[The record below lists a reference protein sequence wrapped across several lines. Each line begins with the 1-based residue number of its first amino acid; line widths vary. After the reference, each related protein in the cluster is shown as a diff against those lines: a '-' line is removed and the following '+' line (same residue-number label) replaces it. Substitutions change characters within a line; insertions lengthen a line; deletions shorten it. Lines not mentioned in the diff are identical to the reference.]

1 MNKTV
6 SVILVLALM
15 LSFCITFSAEAES
28 EEPLPPLI
36 EFQTNNR
43 YKQHYILGERGFIR
57 FDVLYDEFYSYFAKI
72 IIHTRCNKDVL
83 TLSYEEGHS
92 ETDTGYI
99 TEITTHDMATGTVG
113 RFFTYEAVAVG
124 NPDVSISIT
133 GITRNGK
140 EREIPIIN
148 NLPVNKVYTEEE
160 IPQIISSLTPP
171 VFADTKQT
179 WFDTDLSESLYILA
193 PTTISEIFSM
203 LSVSG
208 NDGEI
213 KYIPKYGTTD
223 NYPRTG
229 DVFALEFE
237 GRYCA
242 ALYVFVVGDAT
253 EDGKVTAADA
263 RLVLRQSAKLDA
275 EEFVC
280 DVTNDGKT
288 TAADARMILRVAAR
302 IDYFRL
308 ADRTIWQDQPLKV
321 GPLISV
327 SDGGYMWKCTVSE
340 SDAVEI
346 TEKIAPSVDNTG
358 KPPEEIIIGA
368 PALQTFIL
376 KPLKQGE
383 FYVHFELIRPWETE
397 PIKEFGFTIIADDVL
412 N

>member
-1 MNKTV
+1 MKRTV
-6 SVILVLALM
+6 SVILILALM
-15 LSFCITFSAEAES
+15 LSFCITSSAEAEG

-43 YKQHYILGERGFIR
+43 YKQHYILGERDFIR
-57 FDVLYDEFYSYFAKI
+57 FDVLYDEFYSYFEKI
-72 IIHTRCNKDVL
+72 IIHTRCNKDIL

-99 TEITTHDMATGTVG
+99 TEMTTHDMATGTVG
-113 RFFTYEAVAVG
+113 SFFTYEAVAAG
-124 NPDVSISIT
+124 NPDVSIRIT

-171 VFADTKQT
+171 VFADPKQT
-179 WFDTDLSESLYILA
+179 WFDTDLSERLYILA

-213 KYIPKYGTTD
+213 KYIPKYGATD

-237 GRYCA
+237 GKYCDV
-242 ALYVFVVGDAT
+242 LYVHVVGDAT
-253 EDGKVTAADA
+253 DDGKVTTADA

-275 EEFVC
+275 EAFVC

-288 TAADARMILRVAAR
+288 TAADARMILRVAAQ

-308 ADRTIWQDQPLKV
+308 ADRTVWQNQPLKV
-321 GPLISV
+321 GPLVSA
-327 SDGGYMWKCTVSE
+327 SDGGYMWKCTISE
-340 SDAVEI
+340 TDAVEI
-346 TEKIAPSVDNTG
+346 TETIEPSVDNTE
-358 KPPEEIIIGA
+358 KPPEEIIVGA
-368 PALQTFIL
+368 PSLQTFTL
-376 KPLKQGE
+376 KVKKMGTYE
-383 FYVHFELIRPWETE
+383 VHFELVCPW
-397 PIKEFGFTIIADDVL
+397 KDDVRAQFGFTVVSDDVL

>member
-1 MNKTV
+1 MKKTV
-6 SVILVLALM
+6 SILLVLGMM
-15 LSFCITFSAEAES
+15 LSFCITSSAETES

-43 YKQHYILGERGFIR
+43 YKQHYILGQRGFIR
-57 FDVLYDEFYSYFAKI
+57 FDVLYDEFYSYFEKI

-99 TEITTHDMATGTVG
+99 TEMTTHDMATGTVG
-113 RFFTYEAVAVG
+113 RFITYEVVATG
-124 NPDVSISIT
+124 NPDVNIRIT

-171 VFADTKQT
+171 VFANPEQT
-179 WFDTDLSESLYILA
+179 WFDTDLSERLYILA
-193 PTTISEIFSM
+193 PTTIFEIFSM

-223 NYPRTG
+223 EYPRSD
-229 DVFALEFE
+229 DVFVLEFE
-237 GRYCA
+237 GKYCDV
-242 ALYVFVVGDAT
+242 LHVHVVGDAT
-253 EDGKVTAADA
+253 DDGKVTAADA
-263 RLVLRQSAKLDA
+263 RLVLRQSAKFDA
-275 EEFVC
+275 EAFSC
-280 DVTNDGKT
+280 DVNNDGKT
-288 TAADARMILRVAAR
+288 NAADARMILRVAAQ

-308 ADRTIWQDQPLKV
+308 ADRTVWKNQPLKV
-321 GPLISV
+321 GPLVSA

-340 SDAVEI
+340 PDAVEI
-346 TEKIAPSVDNTG
+346 TETTEPSVDNTG
-358 KPPEEIIIGA
+358 KPPEETIIGA

-376 KPLKQGE
+376 KPLKQGNFE
-383 FYVHFELIRPWETE
+383 VHFELIRPWETE
-397 PIKEFGFTIIADDVL
+397 PIKKFGFTMIVDDVL